1 MMPEGLFTL
10 TSTAFEEG
18 GSIPRRHSCDGDDV
32 SPELQWS
39 GAPDGTGALVLLMD
53 DPDARGFVH
62 WLVVDISATAS
73 GGLPEGF
80 SSSPDAPRQGTNSFG
95 SVGYRGPCPPSGTHR
110 YVFTLFAVSAPL
122 NVPGEPDVEAV
133 RSAMEGRI
141 LDQAT
146 LTGTYTRG
154 G

>member
-1 MMPEGLFTL
+1 MSDGPFTL

-39 GAPDGTGALVLLMD
+39 GAPEETGALVLLMD

-62 WLVVDISATAS
+62 WLVLDISATAS

-80 SSSPDAPRQGTNSFG
+80 SSSPDAPRQGKNSFG
-95 SVGYRGPCPPSGTHR
+95 AVGYGGPCPPSGTHR
-110 YVFTLFAVSAPL
+110 YVFTLFAVSEPL
-122 NVPGEPDVEAV
+122 GLAGEPDADAV
-133 RSAMEGRI
+133 RRAMQGRI

-146 LTGTYTRG
+146 LTAMYTRG